1 MLQVWWELASVTAP
15 ETNGVRD
22 QDGPANHSW
31 APGRPGYRISSV
43 KDRSLRGSLAMEGA
57 DQLNTPASLDRTVL
71 CSCSITYSH
80 RPASHTWKELKELED
95 HTSWSCALGNR
106 QAVQSTLKAQKA
118 GSAAHLSAGESHSDW
133 PAGPLFP
140 CSPSPSLPSVS
151 TAPGL
156 S

>member
-1 MLQVWWELASVTAP
+1 
-15 ETNGVRD
+15 
-22 QDGPANHSW
+22 
-31 APGRPGYRISSV
+31 
-43 KDRSLRGSLAMEGA
+43 MEGA
-57 DQLNTPASLDRTVL
+57 DQLNTPASLDRTVFLKLLIDL

-80 RPASHTWKELKELED
+80 RPASHIQKELEELED

-106 QAVQSTLKAQKA
+106 QAAQPTLKAQKA

-140 CSPSPSLPSVS
+140 CSPSPSLLSVS